1 MTERRPS
8 IQFRLDARS
17 GVAPYRQLVD
27 QVREAVNSGLVQDG
41 DQLPSVRDVV
51 TQITINPNTVHRAYR
66 ELEYQGIA
74 EGRSGLGTFVTA
86 HARSFVGAANGEGV
100 EEDLRAWVRKA
111 RSVGMDDEGIAD
123 LVSAVLRQVGEVFS

>member
-17 GVAPYRQLVD
+17 GLAPYRQLVD
-27 QVREAVNSGLVQDG
+27 QVRQAVNSGLVQDG

-74 EGRSGLGTFVTA
+74 EGRTGLGTFVA
-86 HARSFVGAANGEGV
+86 SHARSFVGTTNSESV
-100 EEDLRAWVRKA
+100 EEDLRAWVQKA
-111 RSVGMDDEGIAD
+111 RSVGMDDERIAD
-123 LVSAVLRQVGEVFS
+123 LVRVALRQVGEVFS